1 MALTV
6 DQVAS
11 DALGLPSASRAE
23 LVEKLLASLAGQT
36 NPSVERLHLKEVRR
50 RREATR
56 SGQSHL
62 IDGNEALR
70 LARTALRK

>member
-36 NPSVERLHLKEVRR
+36 NPTVERLHLDEVRR
-50 RREATR
+50 RREAKR
-56 SGQSHL
+56 SGPSTFVAG
-62 IDGNEALR
+62 DEALR
-70 LARTALRK
+70 LARTALGQ

>member
-1 MALTV
+1 MAVTV

-36 NPSVERLHLKEVRR
+36 NPTIERLHLDEVRR
-50 RREATR
+50 RRKAAL
-56 SGQSHL
+56 SDPSAL
-62 IDGNEALR
+62 IDGREALR
-70 LARTALRK
+70 LARAALRQ

>member
-6 DQVAS
+6 DQVAA

-36 NPSVERLHLKEVRR
+36 NPTVERLNLDEIRR

-56 SGQSHL
+56 TGQSSL
-62 IDGNEALR
+62 INGDEALR
-70 LARTALRK
+70 LARAALRQ

>member
-23 LVEKLLASLAGQT
+23 LVEKLLASLAGQA
-36 NPSVERLHLKEVRR
+36 NPTVERLHLDEVRR
-50 RREATR
+50 RQEAAR
-56 SGQSHL
+56 SDPSAL
-62 IDGNEALR
+62 IDGDDALR
-70 LARTALRK
+70 LARAALRK

>member
-1 MALTV
+1 MALTL

-36 NPSVERLHLKEVRR
+36 NPTVERLHLDEVRR

-56 SGQSHL
+56 PGPSSL
-62 IDGNEALR
+62 IDGDEALR
-70 LARTALRK
+70 LARAALRQ

>member
-36 NPSVERLHLKEVRR
+36 NPTVEPLHLDEVRR

-56 SGQSHL
+56 SDPSAL
-62 IDGNEALR
+62 IDGDEALR
-70 LARTALRK
+70 LARAAVRQ